1 VQHTFRQGKT
11 LRVVWGGE
19 FRRETATSKGLYN
32 ADAALVTEFTRLFT
46 NAEWRLAPALVLN
59 AGLMAENSPVVG
71 DSVAPRVML
80 NWHLTPAHTLRAG
93 VSRAYRPPSTFEQSG
108 NIQLSSNGQLLR
120 ITTLALG
127 NMTPERVLAREVGY
141 LGDFAQ
147 LGLNLDVRI
156 FQEQMGDFAKHVK
169 YSLPADKS
177 LLSVPAWD
185 YVNGEGFL
193 IQGAEYQLKW
203 QPWRGAQFI
212 LNQAYINNNA
222 KNQNIALAA
231 PRLASS
237 LSYFQK
243 LPGGLDFSLMHQDS
257 GTMNL
262 QGDNGA
268 LVAMNRTDLRLALPL
283 RVGANRGELA
293 LVIQNMGSPNPDFV
307 PGFAF
312 NQRAFV
318 TLRIE
323 N

>member
-1 VQHTFRQGKT
+1 
-11 LRVVWGGE
+11 
-19 FRRETATSKGLYN
+19 
-32 ADAALVTEFTRLFT
+32 
-46 NAEWRLAPALVLN
+46 
-59 AGLMAENSPVVG
+59 
-71 DSVAPRVML
+71 
-80 NWHLTPAHTLRAG
+80 
-93 VSRAYRPPSTFEQSG
+93 
-108 NIQLSSNGQLLR
+108 
-120 ITTLALG
+120 
-127 NMTPERVLAREVGY
+127 
-141 LGDFAQ
+141 
-147 LGLNLDVRI
+147 
-156 FQEQMGDFAKHVK
+156 
-169 YSLPADKS
+169 
-177 LLSVPAWD
+177 
-185 YVNGEGFL
+185 
-193 IQGAEYQLKW
+193 LKW